1 MQSNP
6 NPNKSERIEKTVL
19 KELSVIIKHDLDL
32 DPNLL
37 LTLTKVETSKDHHYA
52 TVWVSFYPENEADET
67 LKLLNKSAS
76 YLQWLL
82 RKRIKLGYIPNL
94 TFKYDKGIAQGAKV
108 SQLIDKNKLESGGQ
122 EI

>member
-1 MQSNP
+1 MQTSP

-19 KELSVIIKHDLDL
+19 KELGVIIKHDLDF

-37 LTLTKVETSKDHHYA
+37 LTLTKVEASKDHRYA
-52 TVWVSFYPENEADET
+52 TVWVSFFPESEAAEA
-67 LKLLNKSAS
+67 LKLLNQSAG

-82 RKRIKLGYIPNL
+82 RKRIKLGYIPDL
-94 TFKYDKGIAQGAKV
+94 TFKYDKGIAQSAKV
-108 SQLIDKNKLESGGQ
+108 SQLIDKNKLESREQ